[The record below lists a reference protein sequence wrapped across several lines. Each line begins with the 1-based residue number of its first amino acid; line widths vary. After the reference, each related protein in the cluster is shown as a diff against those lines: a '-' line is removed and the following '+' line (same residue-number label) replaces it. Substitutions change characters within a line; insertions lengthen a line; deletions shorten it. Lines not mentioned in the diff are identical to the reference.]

1 MGPIFASAYGVQ
13 KKIKFFVLIKMA
25 FLYPFFQHLNHVY
38 LPVAHGTNAVTVT
51 RKNIIPQGKWIV
63 CRLLQKT
70 VA

>member
-1 MGPIFASAYGVQ
+1 
-13 KKIKFFVLIKMA
+13 MA
-25 FLYPFFQHLNHVY
+25 FLGPFFQHLNHVY
-38 LPVAHGTNAVTVT
+38 LPVADGTNAVTVT